1 MLKINSDRASI
12 ARKLLLHPKILV
24 RSLVNKILG
33 SPTTSPSTEP
43 ETLTALEEL
52 ERDIRVTLQ
61 NTLIKLSDWEG
72 DRPWF
77 LICKN
82 QDIIIQIEVDIEDN
96 AYSEPETI
104 FQTIL
109 GILLHHF
116 RESKYDLYFVDIH
129 DETIM
134 AQEIIDMLVTTS
146 PSLSIKQ
153 LSVQITLYLMGKI
166 NSTLESYRQYT
177 MNSISP
183 RVDQL

>member
-72 DRPWF
+72 DRP
-77 LICKN
+77 
-82 QDIIIQIEVDIEDN
+82 
-96 AYSEPETI
+96 
-104 FQTIL
+104 
-109 GILLHHF
+109 
-116 RESKYDLYFVDIH
+116 
-129 DETIM
+129 
-134 AQEIIDMLVTTS
+134 
-146 PSLSIKQ
+146 
-153 LSVQITLYLMGKI
+153 
-166 NSTLESYRQYT
+166 
-177 MNSISP
+177 
-183 RVDQL
+183 